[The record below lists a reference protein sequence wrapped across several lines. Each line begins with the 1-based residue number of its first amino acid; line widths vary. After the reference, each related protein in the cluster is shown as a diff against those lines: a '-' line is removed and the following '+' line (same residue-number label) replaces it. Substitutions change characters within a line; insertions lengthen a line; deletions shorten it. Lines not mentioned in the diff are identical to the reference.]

1 MFGTG
6 LLFGNETL
14 ALEPAHKHLD
24 KALLETHL
32 THLKHTLANSNQHK
46 SLPTLE
52 SMHLLYK

>member
-1 MFGTG
+1 MFATG
-6 LLFGNETL
+6 LLFGDETL

-24 KALLETHL
+24 KALLEAHL
-32 THLKHTLANSNQHK
+32 TRLKRTLSNSNQHK